1 LAAMVTKLVT
11 KVVLKSTIA
20 SVNVR

>member
-1 LAAMVTKLVT
+1 LAAVVTKLVT